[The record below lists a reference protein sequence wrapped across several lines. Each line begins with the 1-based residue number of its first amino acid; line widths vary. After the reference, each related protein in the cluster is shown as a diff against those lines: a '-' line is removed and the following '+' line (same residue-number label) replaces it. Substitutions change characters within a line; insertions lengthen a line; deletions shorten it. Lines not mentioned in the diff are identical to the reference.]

1 MSGWAAAAAAAMDV
15 ANTAFGAWQSS
26 KAARRQIAWQRE
38 QYNNRYQW
46 TVEDMRKA
54 GLNPVLA
61 SMNGVSS
68 AGGITAQPASS
79 TIGQNLGRH
88 LMTKQQEA
96 EIENTEANSGKAV
109 AETETQ
115 EAMQRLLTAQEKGV
129 LADTALKSV
138 TAARQQ
144 MELDYWR
151 AHPDLYDAVMS
162 GKGGQMVQAA
172 RGLQALFSDFGE
184 NSAKGLKH
192 FRYRDDR

>member
-26 KAARRQIAWQRE
+26 KAARRQIAWQKE
-38 QYNNRYQW
+38 QYHNRYQW

-68 AGGITAQPASS
+68 AGGIAAEPASS
-79 TIGQNLGRH
+79 SIGQNLGRH

-96 EIENTEANSGKAV
+96 EIQNTEANSGKAI

-115 EAMQRLLTAQEKGV
+115 EVMQRLLTAQEKGV

-138 TAARQQ
+138 NAARQQ

-151 AHPDLYDAVMS
+151 QHPDVYDAVMS
-162 GKGGQMVQAA
+162 YKGGQLLQGA
-172 RGLQALFSDFGE
+172 RALQAVFGGSGN
-184 NSAKGLKH
+184 NSAKG
-192 FRYRDDR
+192 FRYEDK